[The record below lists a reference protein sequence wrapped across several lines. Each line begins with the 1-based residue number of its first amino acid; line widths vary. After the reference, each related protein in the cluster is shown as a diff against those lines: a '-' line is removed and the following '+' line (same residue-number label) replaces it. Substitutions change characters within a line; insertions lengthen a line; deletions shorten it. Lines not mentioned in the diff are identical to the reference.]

1 MMPKRRNYQ
10 IGVGGVHVTPLA
22 KRYVN
27 QVLDSGRLTYGP
39 FLKRFEK
46 EFARLHKRR
55 FAVSMNS
62 GTSALQVA
70 VHAMKGRYG
79 WKDGDEVL
87 VPALT
92 FIATS
97 NVVLQNNLRPIFVDV
112 DPRTYHID
120 PIKIP
125 GHITKRTR
133 AIMPVHVFGVSCD
146 MPPILKIAKRHTLKV
161 IEDSCEA
168 AFVNH
173 RGEPVGS
180 QGDIA
185 CFSTYQA
192 HLVTTGVGGFL
203 TTNDPI
209 LAVKAR
215 SLANHGRDSI
225 YMAMDDDRHKHGKAL
240 AEVIE
245 RRFSF
250 VSVGYSYRLTELEGA
265 LGLAELANWKKNLVK
280 RQTNADYLLR
290 ELAPF
295 ANYLQLPSWPAH
307 SEHAFMMFPI
317 VICNRRIKKS
327 ELTQWL
333 EEWNIETR
341 DMLPL
346 LNQPVYRK
354 LFGNLEPKY
363 PVAAWVRK
371 NGFYIGCHPGL
382 AEHDLEYVLNVFREF
397 FQRKSLDHLGVDD
410 SSHSIMR

>member
-1 MMPKRRNYQ
+1 MKLKRRRYQ
-10 IGVGGVHVTPLA
+10 IGVGGVRITPLA

-27 QVLDSGRLTYGP
+27 RVLDSGRLTYGP
-39 FLKRFEK
+39 FLRRFET

-55 FAVSMNS
+55 FAVSLNS

-70 VHAMKGRYG
+70 VHAMKEMYG
-79 WKDGDEVL
+79 WKDGDEII

-97 NVVLQNNLRPIFVDV
+97 NVVIQNNLRPVFVDI
-112 DPRTYHID
+112 DPKTYHLD
-120 PIKIP
+120 PAKIEAAV
-125 GHITKRTR
+125 TRRTR
-133 AIMPVHVFGVSCD
+133 AIMPVHVFGVSAD
-146 MPPILKIAKRHTLKV
+146 MPPILAIARRRKLRV

-192 HLVTTGVGGFL
+192 HLVTTGVGGIL
-203 TTNDPI
+203 ATNDPAI
-209 LAVKAR
+209 AVKSR

-225 YMAMDDDRHKHGKAL
+225 YIAMDDDRGKRGKAL
-240 AEVIE
+240 AEVVD

-250 VSVGYSYRLTELEGA
+250 VSIGYSYRLTELEGA
-265 LGLAELANWKKNLVK
+265 LGMAELAHWKEALAK
-280 RQTNADYLLR
+280 RRANAEYLLKG
-290 ELAPF
+290 LAPYS
-295 ANYLQLPSWPAH
+295 AMLQLPSWPDH

-317 VICNRRIKKS
+317 VIRDRRIKKS
-327 ELTQWL
+327 ALTRCL
-333 EEWNIETR
+333 ETWNIETR

-346 LNQPVYRK
+346 LNQPVYRRM
-354 LFGNLEPKY
+354 FGNIEPKY
-363 PVAAWVRK
+363 PGAAWVRK

-382 AEHDLEYVLNVFREF
+382 SRSDLLYTVAVFKEF
-397 FQRKSLDHLGVDD
+397 FRRAGA
-410 SSHSIMR
+410 RR

>member
-1 MMPKRRNYQ
+1 MKFLRRRYQ
-10 IGVGGVHVTPLA
+10 IGVGGSVVSPLA

-27 QVLDSGRLTYGP
+27 RVLDSGRITYGP
-39 FLKRFEK
+39 FLKRFET

-70 VHAMKGRYG
+70 VHALKERGHWRN
-79 WKDGDEVL
+79 GDEVL

-97 NVVLQNNLRPIFVDV
+97 NVVLQNNLRPVFVDI
-112 DPRTYHID
+112 DPKTYHID
-120 PIKIP
+120 PAKIEAK
-125 GHITKRTR
+125 ITKRTR
-133 AIMPVHVFGVSCD
+133 AIMPVHVFGVSCE
-146 MPPILKIAKRHTLKV
+146 MPAILAIARKRKLRV

-203 TTNDPI
+203 ATNDPAI
-209 LAVKAR
+209 AVKAR
-215 SLANHGRDSI
+215 SLANHGRDAI
-225 YMAMDDDRHKHGKAL
+225 YLTMDDSRGKRGRAL
-240 AEVIE
+240 AEVID

-265 LGLAELANWKKNLVK
+265 LGVAELAHWRENLAK
-280 RQTNADYLLR
+280 RQANADFLLTG
-290 ELAPF
+290 LAPF
-295 ANYLQLPSWPAH
+295 APWLQFPSWPAH

-317 VICNRRIKKS
+317 VIRNRRIRKA

-333 EEWNIETR
+333 ESWNVETR

-346 LNQPVYRK
+346 LNQPVYQK
-354 LFGNLEPKY
+354 IFGNLEPQY
-363 PVAAWVRK
+363 PIATRVRK
-371 NGFYIGCHPGL
+371 NGFYVGCHPGL
-382 AEHDLEYVLNVFREF
+382 TKSDLAYMVGVFAEF
-397 FQRKSLDHLGVDD
+397 FRKKKGISAE
-410 SSHSIMR
+410 RR

>member
-1 MMPKRRNYQ
+1 MKLKRRRYQ
-10 IGVGGVHVTPLA
+10 IGVGGVRITPLA

-27 QVLDSGRLTYGP
+27 RVLDSGRLTYGP
-39 FLKRFEK
+39 FLRRFET

-55 FAVSMNS
+55 FAVSLNS

-70 VHAMKGRYG
+70 VHAMKEMYG
-79 WKDGDEVL
+79 WKDGDEII

-97 NVVLQNNLRPIFVDV
+97 NVVIQNNLRPVFVDI
-112 DPRTYHID
+112 DPKTYHLD
-120 PIKIP
+120 PAKIEAAV
-125 GHITKRTR
+125 TRRTR
-133 AIMPVHVFGVSCD
+133 AIMPVHVFGVSAD
-146 MPPILKIAKRHTLKV
+146 MPPILAIARRRKLRV

-192 HLVTTGVGGFL
+192 HLVTTGVGGIL
-203 TTNDPI
+203 ATNDPAI
-209 LAVKAR
+209 AVKAR

-225 YMAMDDDRHKHGKAL
+225 YIAMDDDRGKRGKAL
-240 AEVIE
+240 AEVVD

-250 VSVGYSYRLTELEGA
+250 VSIGYSYRLTELERA
-265 LGLAELANWKKNLVK
+265 LGMAELAHWKEALAK
-280 RQTNADYLLR
+280 RRANAEYLLKG
-290 ELAPF
+290 LAPYS
-295 ANYLQLPSWPAH
+295 AMLQLPSWPDH

-317 VICNRRIKKS
+317 VIRDRRIKKS
-327 ELTQWL
+327 ALTRCL
-333 EEWNIETR
+333 ETWNIETR

-346 LNQPVYRK
+346 LNQPVYRRM
-354 LFGNLEPKY
+354 FGNIEPKY
-363 PVAAWVRK
+363 PGAAWVRK

-382 AEHDLEYVLNVFREF
+382 SRSDLLYTVAVFKEF
-397 FQRKSLDHLGVDD
+397 FRRAGA
-410 SSHSIMR
+410 RR

>member
-1 MMPKRRNYQ
+1 MKLKRRRYQ
-10 IGVGGVHVTPLA
+10 IGVGGVRITPLA

-27 QVLDSGRLTYGP
+27 RVLDSGRLTYGP
-39 FLKRFEK
+39 FLRRFET

-55 FAVSMNS
+55 FAVSLNS

-70 VHAMKGRYG
+70 VHAMKEMYG
-79 WKDGDEVL
+79 WKDGDEII

-97 NVVLQNNLRPIFVDV
+97 NVVIQNNLRPVFVDI
-112 DPRTYHID
+112 DPKTYHLD
-120 PIKIP
+120 PAKIEAAV
-125 GHITKRTR
+125 TRRTR
-133 AIMPVHVFGVSCD
+133 AIMPVHVFGVSAD
-146 MPPILKIAKRHTLKV
+146 MPPILAIARRRKLRV

-192 HLVTTGVGGFL
+192 HLATTGVGGIL
-203 TTNDPI
+203 ATNDPAI
-209 LAVKAR
+209 AVKAR

-225 YMAMDDDRHKHGKAL
+225 YIAMDDDRGKRGKAL
-240 AEVIE
+240 AEVVD

-250 VSVGYSYRLTELEGA
+250 VSIGYSY
-265 LGLAELANWKKNLVK
+265 
-280 RQTNADYLLR
+280 
-290 ELAPF
+290 
-295 ANYLQLPSWPAH
+295 QLPSWPDH

-317 VICNRRIKKS
+317 VIRDRRIKKS
-327 ELTQWL
+327 ALTRCL
-333 EEWNIETR
+333 ETWNIETR

-346 LNQPVYRK
+346 LNQPVYRRM
-354 LFGNLEPKY
+354 FGNIEPKY
-363 PVAAWVRK
+363 PGAAWVRK

-382 AEHDLEYVLNVFREF
+382 SRSDLLYTVAVFKEF
-397 FQRKSLDHLGVDD
+397 FRRAGA
-410 SSHSIMR
+410 RR

>member
-1 MMPKRRNYQ
+1 MKLKRRRYQ
-10 IGVGGVHVTPLA
+10 IGVGGVRITPLA

-27 QVLDSGRLTYGP
+27 RGLDSGRLTYGP
-39 FLKRFEK
+39 FLRRFET
-46 EFARLHKRR
+46 EFARLPKRR
-55 FAVSMNS
+55 FAVSLNS

-70 VHAMKGRYG
+70 VHAMKEMYG
-79 WKDGDEVL
+79 WKDGDEII

-97 NVVLQNNLRPIFVDV
+97 NVLVHINLRPVFVDV
-112 DPRTYHID
+112 DLKTYHMD
-120 PIKIP
+120 PAKIEAAV
-125 GHITKRTR
+125 TRRTR
-133 AIMPVHVFGVSCD
+133 AIMPVHVFGVSAD
-146 MPPILKIAKRHTLKV
+146 MPPILAIARRRKLRV

-192 HLVTTGVGGFL
+192 HLVTTGVGGIL
-203 TTNDPI
+203 ATNDPAI
-209 LAVKAR
+209 AVKAR

-225 YMAMDDDRHKHGKAL
+225 YMAMDDDRGKRGKAL
-240 AEVIE
+240 AEGID

-250 VSVGYSYRLTELEGA
+250 VFVGYSYRLTELEGA
-265 LGLAELANWKKNLVK
+265 LGMAELANWKEALAK
-280 RQTNADYLLR
+280 RRANAEYLLKG
-290 ELAPF
+290 LAPYS
-295 ANYLQLPSWPAH
+295 AMLQLPSWPDH

-317 VICNRRIKKS
+317 VIQDRRIKQS

-333 EEWNIETR
+333 DEWNVETR

-354 LFGNLEPKY
+354 LFGSIESKY
-363 PVAAWVRK
+363 PAAAWAGE
-371 NGFYIGCHPGL
+371 NG
-382 AEHDLEYVLNVFREF
+382 
-397 FQRKSLDHLGVDD
+397 
-410 SSHSIMR
+410 SIARARSDTARRDPR